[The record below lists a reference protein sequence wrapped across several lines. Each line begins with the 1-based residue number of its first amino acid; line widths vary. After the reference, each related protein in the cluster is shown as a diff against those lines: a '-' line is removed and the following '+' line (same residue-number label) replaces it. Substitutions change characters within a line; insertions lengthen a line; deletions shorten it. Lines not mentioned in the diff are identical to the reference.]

1 MVVGVRGLRSRVNTY
16 DNGNTPGTALGQ
28 LYLGQFKIY
37 ISFGQ
42 KGYEYL
48 GWPNVID

>member
-1 MVVGVRGLRSRVNTY
+1 MVVGVRGLGSPVNMY
-16 DNGNTPGTALGQ
+16 DNGDTPGTALGQ
-28 LYLGQFKIY
+28 HYLGQFKDY
-37 ISFGQ
+37 IRFGQ